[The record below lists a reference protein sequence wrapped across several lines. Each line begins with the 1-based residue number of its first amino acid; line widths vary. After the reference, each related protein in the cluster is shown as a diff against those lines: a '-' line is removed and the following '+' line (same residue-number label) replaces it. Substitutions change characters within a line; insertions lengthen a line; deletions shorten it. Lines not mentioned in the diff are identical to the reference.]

1 MNATLERT
9 TDIAVVRAPRAGAE
23 AATPVVR
30 SLLEQLRIL
39 AVDPVVRALVI
50 HDPSALVAD
59 ADDLDWEIAS
69 LCTAIANLGCA
80 SIALIDGDCLGR
92 SFEVALAAD
101 IRLARDGA
109 MLGFHDQLIDAPT
122 PGSTLRLRRF
132 GGEHTAFHMILT
144 GDSIDAGEAQRLGLV
159 SRVVRRE
166 SLFDEGL
173 AVAEQIALC
182 APLAVRAVKELA
194 DRGLDHSLQ
203 HGMAMETDY
212 YMSLQA
218 SHDRLEG
225 IQAFVDKRPPVF
237 QGY

>member
-9 TDIAVVRAPRAGAE
+9 GNIAVVRAPRAGAE
-23 AATPVVR
+23 ADTPADR
-30 SLLEQLRIL
+30 SLLEQLQSL
-39 AVDPVVRALVI
+39 ATDPVVRSLVI
-50 HDPSALVAD
+50 HDPAALVANT
-59 ADDLDWEIAS
+59 DDLDWEIAS

-80 SIALIDGDCLGR
+80 TIALIDGDCLGR

-101 IRLARDGA
+101 IRLAGEGA
-109 MLGFHDQLIDAPT
+109 MLGFHDKLIGAT
-122 PGSTLRLRRF
+122 APGSTLRLRRF

-144 GDSIDAGEAQRLGLV
+144 GDQIDAGQAQRLGLV

-173 AVAEQIALC
+173 AVAEQIALY
-182 APLAVRAVKELA
+182 APLAVKAVKELA
-194 DRGLDHSLQ
+194 DRGLDQSLQ
-203 HGMAMETDY
+203 QGLAMETDY

-225 IQAFVDKRPPVF
+225 IQAFIDKRSPVF
-237 QGY
+237 LGY